1 MARARGPRL
10 LGPEWHLARV
20 LVRAVVTRARG
31 VGVGRRPL
39 RPSHEVM
46 KRAEVL
52 LRQPDDL
59 AALFRR
65 QGPTVAGD
73 AAPETLTA
81 IVYFPEGSPAFAAT
95 VESGFVGHV
104 ETQSTRNPAAEA
116 GSLSAWTLI
125 PAARGATHRPRFNR
139 RNYEAVPSK
148 KPDRSR
154 SAGLLSASWGELIS
168 SGPGTH
174 RHLFNPGLDQAFPG
188 LGFGPVTVRS
198 YRW

>member
-125 PAARGATHRPRFNR
+125 PAARGATTGRDLTVEIMKRFP
-139 RNYEAVPSK
+139 A
-148 KPDRSR
+148 RSPT
-154 SAGLLSASWGELIS
+154 AHVQ
-168 SGPGTH
+168 PG
-174 RHLFNPGLDQAFPG
+174 FSQPPGG
-188 LGFGPVTVRS
+188 S
-198 YRW
+198 